1 MALPRWFSRYLGLA
15 TEVIAP
21 VDAAQLFVRHGDE
34 RLLLHIGCGPAG
46 LPNLPTGFQ
55 QGFREIRVDL
65 DTDARPDLIA
75 SFSDLSCIP
84 DASVDAIF
92 TSHTIEHLYWFE
104 VASALAECRR
114 VLQPDG
120 FLALTL
126 PDAQEIARWV
136 AEDRLLDVAYVSP
149 AGPITPMDM
158 LWGHLAAI
166 EKGKSF
172 MQHKCGFTLRTLN
185 EAVRAAGFA
194 ATFVIRR
201 PDAFDLWLLAC
212 PLPTAEATL
221 KDLASRYLV
230 AHDM

>member
-75 SFSDLSCIP
+75 SFSYLSCVP
-84 DASVDAIF
+84 DASV
-92 TSHTIEHLYWFE
+92 E
-104 VASALAECRR
+104 
-114 VLQPDG
+114 
-120 FLALTL
+120 
-126 PDAQEIARWV
+126 
-136 AEDRLLDVAYVSP
+136 
-149 AGPITPMDM
+149 
-158 LWGHLAAI
+158 AAI

-194 ATFVIRR
+194 ATFGIRR

-212 PLPTAEATL
+212 SLPTAEATL
-221 KDLASRYLV
+221 KNLASRYLV